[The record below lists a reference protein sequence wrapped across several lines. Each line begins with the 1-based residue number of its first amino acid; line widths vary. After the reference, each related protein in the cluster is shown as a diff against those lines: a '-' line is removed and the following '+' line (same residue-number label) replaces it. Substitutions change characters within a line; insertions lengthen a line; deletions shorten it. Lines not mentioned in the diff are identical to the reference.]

1 MENLNLK
8 NKSLCEESQDEMKKS
23 RRQLGLLAY
32 LQMKCPPRHRRLK
45 SMK

>member
-1 MENLNLK
+1 MENLNSK
-8 NKSLCEESQDEMKKS
+8 IKVCVKKSQDEMKKS

-32 LQMKCPPRHRRLK
+32 LQMKRPPRHRRLK